1 MPMKLSLVAALCL
14 TSCLSQAQQAPVR
27 EERFFDWTQL
37 QFPAETYAARRAA
50 LGTALGDSKQLFLC
64 PAASGFTSGDTFR
77 QLDDFLYFSGLEL
90 PNSVLVIRG
99 GGAPAILFAPERDLR
114 FESATRPGD
123 FPGRPLALDPE
134 LAKRSGISD
143 VRSYGELEQALGD
156 WLAKDMRLHVNAGGR
171 GPVAP
176 GTDFVRRYSPA
187 DALLAHLQ
195 AKHPTA
201 QLKDAFPQVARLRMR
216 KDAGE
221 IRAIRRACEI
231 TVDSI
236 LRSARFIR
244 PGVDERTLEGEL
256 EAGFKAGGAQRPA
269 FDSIIK
275 SGPNSLWPWRI
286 LAAHYDRRN
295 RKLQAGELVIFDV
308 GCEWNRYASDLGR
321 SFPVSGSFSPAQEQR
336 LRMITAASDAVIA
349 GIKPGVTF
357 GQLRR
362 VLLDKI
368 PQAERKYMQAS
379 LFFGHHIGL
388 EVGDASL
395 DDLALEPGMVFT
407 VEPWY
412 YNHDEGL
419 AVFIEDDVLVTEQGC
434 ENLSARLPRSP
445 RALEALTALGAK

>member
-1 MPMKLSLVAALCL
+1 MRTSLLAALCL
-14 TSCLSQAQQAPVR
+14 SSCLSQAQQVSTP
-27 EERFFDWTQL
+27 EERFFDWTEL
-37 QFPAETYAARRAA
+37 QFSQQTYAARRAA
-50 LGTALGDSKQLFLC
+50 LGTALGDAKQLFLT

-99 GGAPAILFAPERDLR
+99 GGLPAILFAPERDLR

-134 LAKRSGISD
+134 LARRSGISD
-143 VRSYGELEQALGD
+143 VRPYASLGRALDD
-156 WLAKDMRLHVNAGGR
+156 WLARGLQLYVNAGGT

-176 GTDFVRRYSPA
+176 RTDFVRRYSPS

-195 AKHPTA
+195 AQHPNAT
-201 QLKDAFPQVARLRMR
+201 LHDAFPQVARLRMV

-221 IRAIRRACEI
+221 IRAIRRACGI
-231 TVDSI
+231 TIDGI
-236 LRSARFIR
+236 LRSAKFVR

-256 EAGFKAGGAQRPA
+256 EAGFKAQGAQRPA

-295 RKLQAGELVIFDV
+295 RVLQAGELVIFDV

-321 SFPVSGSFSPAQEQR
+321 TFPVSGRFSPAQEER
-336 LRMITAASDAVIA
+336 LKMITAASDAVLRA
-349 GIKPGVTF
+349 IKPGVSF
-357 GQLRR
+357 GELRR

-368 PQAERKYMQAS
+368 PKAERKYMQAS

-388 EVGDASL
+388 DVGDASL
-395 DDLALEPGMVFT
+395 QELALRPGMIFT

-419 AVFIEDDVLVTEQGC
+419 AVFIEDDVLVTETGC